1 MPLIERNT
9 FSRDIASFTK
19 GLKKAGRA
27 FKKGGDRVG
36 ASQRKKRAA
45 SQRMKNNRG
54 RVVSR
59 IPNNHLSNS
68 GKQMK

>member
-1 MPLIERNT
+1 MPAFQNRLVGDIES
-9 FSRDIASFTK
+9 FSK

-27 FKKGGDRVG
+27 FEKRGKRVG
-36 ASQRKKRAA
+36 ASQRIKK
-45 SQRMKNNRG
+45 NRG

>member
-1 MPLIERNT
+1 MPAFQNRFVGDIES
-9 FSRDIASFTK
+9 FSK

-27 FKKGGDRVG
+27 FKRGGDRVG
-36 ASQRKKRAA
+36 ASQRKKR
-45 SQRMKNNRG
+45 G
-54 RVVSR
+54 RAVSR

>member
-1 MPLIERNT
+1 MPAENAIFRCKLLHT
-9 FSRDIASFTK
+9 VFSFTK

-27 FKKGGDRVG
+27 FEKRGKRVG
-36 ASQRKKRAA
+36 ASQRIKK
-45 SQRMKNNRG
+45 NRG

>member
-1 MPLIERNT
+1 MPLIGRNT
-9 FSRDIASFTK
+9 FSRDIESFSK

-27 FKKGGDRVG
+27 FEKRGKRVG
-36 ASQRKKRAA
+36 ASQRIKK
-45 SQRMKNNRG
+45 NRG

-68 GKQMK
+68 GKQME